1 MEAVIDDPACGALCA
16 LSRDR
21 LVGEATGAIEQQ
33 AITFGEPVLEV
44 RNMKKYYEIRDSSL
58 AGMLSG
64 KGSRFVKANEKLDFD
79 AREAETVAIVGESGC
94 GKSTLPRC

>member
-1 MEAVIDDPACGALCA
+1 MRCVRYREIDWSVKLA
-16 LSRDR
+16 
-21 LVGEATGAIEQQ
+21 GAIEQQ
-33 AITFGEPVLEV
+33 AIAFGEPVLEV
-44 RNMKKYYEIRDSSL
+44 RNMKKYYEVRDSSL

-64 KGSRFVKANEKLDFD
+64 KGSLSSKPMRKLDFD